1 MSDAKNV
8 LTDEQEEF
16 LHSHK
21 IAVLATGRK
30 DGSPQV
36 SHIVYDFDGNDIA
49 ISVKRYTAK
58 WKNAL
63 RQPKVALLVH
73 EGRKQLVLYGRAE
86 AVAEDPDR
94 IALTARVFARL
105 SGKPDFEVTDEFV
118 AGMDAQQRT
127 VLRVIP
133 EKATMND

>member
-1 MSDAKNV
+1 MPTV
-8 LTDEQEEF
+8 LSEEQEAF
-16 LHSHK
+16 LRDHK

-36 SHIVYDFDGNDIA
+36 SHIVYDYDGRDLA

-73 EGRKQLVLYGRAE
+73 DGRKQLVIYGRAE
-86 AVAEDPDR
+86 AVRDDPAR
-94 IALTARVFARL
+94 IELTARVFARIT
-105 SGKPDFEVTDEFV
+105 GKPTAVTEEFV
-118 AGMDAQQRT
+118 AAMNDQQRT

-133 EKATMND
+133 EKATIND